1 MMAAPIDHNIQSI
14 SLHKN
19 VPILWH
25 FYVFPFVL
33 IYATWLYLWTIVYGI
48 DEYWELGLI
57 ALAVIGIIHI
67 LVCLSCYWSVH
78 IRAKLTTRK
87 VSYYHYAFL

>member
-57 ALAVIGIIHI
+57 LE
-67 LVCLSCYWSVH
+67 
-78 IRAKLTTRK
+78 
-87 VSYYHYAFL
+87 